1 MSNVTQK
8 CNRNKCSTKERRNLV
23 VWRFLKGEKMENQ
36 MQDIINDLESLQFD
50 ILFQKRKEKNRAKQK
65 LMADQANFIDRI
77 IDKIYAMND

>member
-1 MSNVTQK
+1 M
-8 CNRNKCSTKERRNLV
+8 
-23 VWRFLKGEKMENQ
+23 WRFLKGGKMENQ

-65 LMADQANFIDRI
+65 LLADQANFIDRI

>member
-1 MSNVTQK
+1 
-8 CNRNKCSTKERRNLV
+8 

-50 ILFQKRKEKNRAKQK
+50 ILFQKRKEKSKVKQQIF
-65 LMADQANFIDRI
+65 ADYDNFIDRI